1 MITIVKQDFW
11 SLHHFHRL
19 CEVVAE
25 PNVALVVRA
34 NKDRW
39 EMWESECVRHGE
51 REGKDDT
58 TEIIERANKG

>member
-1 MITIVKQDFW
+1 MK
-11 SLHHFHRL
+11 
-19 CEVVAE
+19 AE

-51 REGKDDT
+51 REREKMT
-58 TEIIERANKG
+58 QLR

>member
-1 MITIVKQDFW
+1 MK
-11 SLHHFHRL
+11 
-19 CEVVAE
+19 AE
-25 PNVALVVRA
+25 PNVALDVRA

-39 EMWESECVRHGE
+39 EMWESECARHGE